1 MGLWIAAFLA
11 LAAGGLMKGATGAG
25 TPVVAVPVIALFT
38 GDVSLAVSLLVI
50 PNLLTNA
57 WQGWAYRR
65 DAVSWS
71 FTLTFAAMGL
81 IGAGVGTVL
90 LARLDANYLIL
101 MTALAVYAF
110 VAFRLSRPDWVMPD
124 RVSRWAVV
132 PAGLTGGVLQGAIGV
147 SAPVSISFLNALK
160 LPRPA
165 FIGTISVFFFAMC
178 LSQIPVQAAYGILT
192 WHRAAISLVAMA
204 PIFIA
209 MPVGAW
215 LARRVSRE
223 TFERVILLLLVV
235 TATRLAWGVLF
246 ADGGLL
252 SGA

>member
-1 MGLWIAAFLA
+1 MTLWIAAFLA

-25 TPVVAVPVIALFT
+25 TPIVAVPVIALLT
-38 GDVSLAVSLLVI
+38 GDVALAVSLLVI
-50 PNLLTNA
+50 PNLLSNA

-65 DAVSWS
+65 ETVSWA

-81 IGAGVGTVL
+81 VGAGVGTVL
-90 LARLDANYLIL
+90 LAKLDANYLIL
-101 MTALAVYAF
+101 LTAIAVYAY
-110 VAFRLSRPDWVMPD
+110 VAFRLSRPDWVMPA

-132 PAGLTGGVLQGAIGV
+132 PAGLVGGVLQGAIGV

-165 FIGTISVFFFAMC
+165 FIGTISIFFFAMC

-192 WHRAAISLVAMA
+192 WERAVISLLAVV
-204 PIFIA
+204 PIFGA

-215 LARRVSRE
+215 LARRVSPR
-223 TFERVILLLLVV
+223 TFERVILLLLVA

-246 ADGGLL
+246 GSGGLV
-252 SGA
+252 SPA